1 MDPRQILDGLQDIV
15 KEYIQGYERL
25 NFEETR
31 VRLLARLNDVRFART
46 GSHRRAPALAAHWI
60 PRPKYKQGQQQHG
73 RRIAQRRLPAAG
85 NA

>member
-31 VRLLARLNDVRFART
+31 VRLLARLNEGARE
-46 GSHRRAPALAAHWI
+46 LDQWI
-60 PRPKYKQGQQQHG
+60 PRTHASDSLG
-73 RRIAQRRLPAAG
+73 REVTDERPR
-85 NA
+85 